1 MKNFALLTMC
11 VVTLASC
18 GNNAKEKEL
27 RERNDSLV
35 AQLASRDAE
44 IDAMMSAFND
54 VQEGFRQINEAES
67 RVDINNN
74 VEGASATALIKEDI
88 RFITKQLQDNR
99 EEIAKLKE
107 QLKNG
112 RIQSAQL
119 KRAVENLTAEL
130 DRKQK
135 QIETLQSELAA
146 KNIRIAELDAAIKD
160 LHENLAE
167 LHADVAEKTATVA
180 QQEVALNTAWYAIGT
195 KAELKQQNILETG
208 FLKSRKVLKDATFN
222 KDYFTQIDI
231 RSTTSIALGKSPKLL
246 TIHPENSYKI
256 VVNDNKEATLEI
268 TDLKAFWSA
277 SKYLVVQ
284 VK

>member
-1 MKNFALLTMC
+1 MKKIVLLFMC
-11 VVTLASC
+11 LVALASC
-18 GNNAKEKEL
+18 GNGAKEKEL

-44 IDAMMSAFND
+44 IDAMMCAFND
-54 VQEGFRQINEAES
+54 VQEGFRQINEAEN
-67 RVDINNN
+67 RVDLNNHAEN
-74 VEGASATALIKEDI
+74 ASATALIQEDI

-107 QLKNG
+107 QLDNG

-130 DRKQK
+130 EHKQK
-135 QIETLQSELAA
+135 QIESLQAELAA
-146 KNIRIAELDAAIKD
+146 KNIRIAELDAAVSD
-160 LHENLAE
+160 LHENIAE

-180 QQEVALNTAWYAIGT
+180 QQEVELNAAWYAVGT
-195 KAELKQQNILETG
+195 KAELKEQNILESG
-208 FLKSRKVLKDATFN
+208 FLKSKKVLKDASFN

-231 RSTTSIALGKSPKLL
+231 RSTTTIVLGRSPKLL
-246 TIHPENSYKI
+246 TTHPESSYKI
-256 VVNDNKEATLEI
+256 TTGADKQATLEI
-268 TDLKAFWSA
+268 TDYKAFWTA

>member
-1 MKNFALLTMC
+1 MKKFALFTMC

-246 TIHPENSYKI
+246 TIHPENSYTI

>member
-1 MKNFALLTMC
+1 MKKFVLFTMC
-11 VVTLASC
+11 VVALASC
-18 GNNAKEKEL
+18 GNSAKEREL
-27 RERNDSLV
+27 RDRNDSLV

-74 VEGASATALIKEDI
+74 AEGASATALIKEDI

-107 QLKNG
+107 QLNNG

-135 QIETLQSELAA
+135 QIESLQSELAA
-146 KNIRIAELDAAIKD
+146 KNIRIAELDAAVKD

-180 QQEVALNTAWYAIGT
+180 QQEVELNTAWYAIGT

-208 FLKSRKVLKDATFN
+208 FLQSKKVLKDATFN
-222 KDYFTQIDI
+222 KDYFTRIDI
-231 RSTTSIALGKSPKLL
+231 RSTTSIALGRSPKLL

-256 VVNDNKEATLEI
+256 VVNDKKEATLEI
-268 TDLKAFWSA
+268 TDLKAFWAA